1 MTERELEQR
10 LRAWYQSEADA
21 AGAAPMDLQMSV
33 SAIPD
38 SVPSRVGPFGS
49 RRNLLVLAV
58 AAMLTAL
65 LVGGAI
71 AIGAGLLP
79 WLLDRD
85 DGVPLSVGI
94 PWNDQPESNVDP
106 GTYVVELKRRASD
119 PVATP
124 IRVTFTLPRGW
135 ERIRYML
142 IWGQTKWFGI
152 AIVDNVYV
160 DPCHPDLG
168 LRDPPIGPTPADLA
182 EALTSVPGWEVT
194 AISDVTMDG
203 FTGKHVK
210 LIAPADASACY
221 QKEAMLLP
229 TRTWPLFFAAVRA
242 NEPMELWILDV
253 QGTRLVIHAGSE
265 PNASAAELAELHAVI
280 ESIRIDPLPAE

>member
-10 LRAWYQSEADA
+10 LRAWYRSEADA
-21 AGAAPMDLQMSV
+21 AGSAPMDLQMSV

-38 SVPSRVGPFGS
+38 VVPSRAGLFGI
-49 RRNLLVLAV
+49 RRNMLVLAV
-58 AAMLTAL
+58 AAMLAAL

-71 AIGAGLLP
+71 AVGAGLLP

-94 PWNDQPESNVDP
+94 PWDEQPESNVDP
-106 GTYVVELKRRASD
+106 GTYMLQLNRRASD
-119 PVATP
+119 PVSTP
-124 IRVTFTLPRGW
+124 IRVTFTLPGGW
-135 ERIRYML
+135 ERIQYML

-152 AIVDNVYV
+152 SLVDNVYV
-160 DPCHPDLG
+160 DPCHPHLG

-221 QKEAMLLP
+221 QEEAMLLP

-280 ESIRIDPLPAE
+280 DSIRIEPMPAE